1 MVLRNDF
8 RRRAQSAASLILQ
21 PAKFHTA
28 FIDKRGVLDY
38 YNKAMPKKKFK
49 LKPHFGKVSII
60 LIVVAAVLIVADL
73 LTKHFAD
80 IYRWEHIIIPGF
92 AEIQGGHHNTAAAFG
107 GFDIGQ
113 PALIVLTFI
122 LLAFLV
128 FAFICLPEKRVIL
141 KTAIAI
147 VIAGAIGNLV
157 DRIWFSAIN
166 GGAGYV
172 RDWFGLW
179 IFVGIL
185 YCNFADFYIVI
196 GVALVA
202 ASLLFFDEWAVF
214 PLTKSA
220 KAAQAARKAEEDK
233 NNAEVNSAREDAA
246 ETENNK
252 TQEQPPEGNGNKD
265 E

>member
-1 MVLRNDF
+1 M
-8 RRRAQSAASLILQ
+8 
-21 PAKFHTA
+21 P
-28 FIDKRGVLDY
+28 
-38 YNKAMPKKKFK
+38 NKKSKLK

-60 LIVVAAVLIVADL
+60 LIVVAALLIAADL
-73 LTKHFAD
+73 VTKHFAD
-80 IYRWEHIIIPGF
+80 IYRWELIIIPGF

-166 GGAGYV
+166 DGAGYV

-220 KAAQAARKAEEDK
+220 KAAQAARRAEEDK
-233 NNAEVNSAREDAA
+233 KNSEKDAA
-246 ETENNK
+246 PYPLSNPLEKGEMSAPQTDGDLTENNPIPDDK
-252 TQEQPPEGNGNKD
+252 EENQ
-265 E
+265 

>member
-1 MVLRNDF
+1 M
-8 RRRAQSAASLILQ
+8 
-21 PAKFHTA
+21 P
-28 FIDKRGVLDY
+28 
-38 YNKAMPKKKFK
+38 NKKSKLK

-60 LIVVAAVLIVADL
+60 LIVVAALLIAADL
-73 LTKHFAD
+73 VTKHFAD
-80 IYRWEHIIIPGF
+80 IYRWELIIIPGF

-166 GGAGYV
+166 DGAGYV

-220 KAAQAARKAEEDK
+220 KAAQAARRAEEDK
-233 NNAEVNSAREDAA
+233 KNSEKDAA
-246 ETENNK
+246 PDPLSNPLEKGEMSAPQTDGDLTENNPIPDDK
-252 TQEQPPEGNGNKD
+252 EENQ
-265 E
+265 

>member
-1 MVLRNDF
+1 
-8 RRRAQSAASLILQ
+8 
-21 PAKFHTA
+21 
-28 FIDKRGVLDY
+28 
-38 YNKAMPKKKFK
+38 MPKKKFNLK

-60 LIVVAAVLIVADL
+60 LIVVAALLIAADL

-80 IYRWEHIIIPGF
+80 IYRWELIIIPGF

-122 LLAFLV
+122 LLALLV

-157 DRIWFSAIN
+157 DRLAFS
-166 GGAGYV
+166 YV

-196 GVALVA
+196 GVVLVA
-202 ASLLFFDEWAVF
+202 LSLLFFDDWAVF

-220 KAAQAARKAEEDK
+220 KAAQAARRAEEDK
-233 NNAEVNSAREDAA
+233 KNAAKDAA
-246 ETENNK
+246 AQTENTSGVSDEAEK
-252 TQEQPPEGNGNKD
+252 DAPEEKNPEEETK
-265 E
+265 